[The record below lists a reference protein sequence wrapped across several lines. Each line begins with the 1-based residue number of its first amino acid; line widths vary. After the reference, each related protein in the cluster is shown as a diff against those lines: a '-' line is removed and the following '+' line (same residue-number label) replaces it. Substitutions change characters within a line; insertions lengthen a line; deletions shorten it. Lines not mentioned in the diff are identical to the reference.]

1 MGREG
6 DPHGWH
12 PPWCVVD
19 HDEAGASAR
28 HEAEGV
34 PIAVTLLEAQAGLPS
49 RPTSAEVVAVLHH
62 DGDGP
67 WLYIGDGVRQHLG
80 SAWTP
85 GAGSL
90 LSPTSS
96 STSTTHPRAL
106 VERLRPLLMS
116 L

>member
-67 WLYIGDGVRQHLG
+67 WLYIGDGVRQHLE
-80 SAWTP
+80 AQP
-85 GAGSL
+85 GL
-90 LSPTSS
+90 LAPGRCCRQ
-96 STSTTHPRAL
+96 RAH
-106 VERLRPLLMS
+106 RPLRRIRAHWLS
-116 L
+116 GCVRY

>member
-19 HDEAGASAR
+19 HDEAGASTR

-34 PIAVTLLEAQAGLPS
+34 PIVVTLLEAQAGLPS

-67 WLYIGDGVRQHLG
+67 WLYIGDGVRQHLELSLDSWRRVAAVANELIDLYDA
-80 SAWTP
+80 SAR
-85 GAGSL
+85 AG
-90 LSPTSS
+90 
-96 STSTTHPRAL
+96 
-106 VERLRPLLMS
+106 
-116 L
+116 